1 MSNDLYQRQLEKAQ
15 KRLEHSSNCLAG
27 LTKDRNAAVLSKK
40 ARKKL
45 YKEYSD
51 SIVKNIAS
59 GTDVAVNRKHLE
71 KLAEK
76 HSKHKKDV
84 LQGNCLSAPL
94 LEDVLQNKETESKA
108 ENWCS
113 WEPEAL
119 PETMPD
125 SMLQDNCPRM
135 EEKSANK
142 VALPMRVPEP
152 AIKKAPKAQSLVE
165 LAGELKKYV
174 HIISYGN
181 IIRVK
186 MLGSN
191 PR

>member
-1 MSNDLYQRQLEKAQ
+1 M
-15 KRLEHSSNCLAG
+15 
-27 LTKDRNAAVLSKK
+27 
-40 ARKKL
+40 
-45 YKEYSD
+45 
-51 SIVKNIAS
+51 
-59 GTDVAVNRKHLE
+59 NRKHLE

-94 LEDVLQNKETESKA
+94 LEDVLQNEETESKA

-152 AIKKAPKAQSLVE
+152 AIKKL
-165 LAGELKKYV
+165 LKLSPLWNWQENSKICPYYFLWEYTV
-174 HIISYGN
+174 
-181 IIRVK
+181 
-186 MLGSN
+186 L
-191 PR
+191 PQ

>member
-94 LEDVLQNKETESKA
+94 LEDVLQKQNLRRKTGVLGSLKH
-108 ENWCS
+108 CLKRCLT
-113 WEPEAL
+113 PCYK
-119 PETMPD
+119 TT
-125 SMLQDNCPRM
+125 
-135 EEKSANK
+135 
-142 VALPMRVPEP
+142 VPEW
-152 AIKKAPKAQSLVE
+152 KK
-165 LAGELKKYV
+165 
-174 HIISYGN
+174 N
-181 IIRVK
+181 RRIR
-186 MLGSN
+186 
-191 PR
+191 